1 METQEI
7 PYNAINHILGLI
19 AGCDNIIAS
28 YRKRGEKE
36 DGLCIRQE
44 KHLKNQYL
52 QDLNE
57 ILQKS
62 NITTQMIAK
71 EDLLV

>member
-7 PYNAINHILGLI
+7 PYIAINQILSLI
-19 AGCDNIIAS
+19 AGCDRIITN
-28 YRKRGEKE
+28 YRERGEKE
-36 DGLCIRQE
+36 SGLSIRQE

-52 QDLNE
+52 KALNE

-62 NITTQMIAK
+62 NINTQMITN